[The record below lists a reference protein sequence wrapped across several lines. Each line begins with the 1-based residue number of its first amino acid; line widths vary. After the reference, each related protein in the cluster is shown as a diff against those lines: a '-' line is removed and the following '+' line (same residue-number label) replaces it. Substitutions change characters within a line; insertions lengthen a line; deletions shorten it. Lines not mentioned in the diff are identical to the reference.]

1 MYATN
6 LLGPVLIRNPELL
19 EYILTKFIKSKDSN
33 FKIKNFGLSLEKKAY
48 DSYMNTYHSDK

>member
-1 MYATN
+1 MNY
-6 LLGPVLIRNPELL
+6 LV
-19 EYILTKFIKSKDSN
+19 N